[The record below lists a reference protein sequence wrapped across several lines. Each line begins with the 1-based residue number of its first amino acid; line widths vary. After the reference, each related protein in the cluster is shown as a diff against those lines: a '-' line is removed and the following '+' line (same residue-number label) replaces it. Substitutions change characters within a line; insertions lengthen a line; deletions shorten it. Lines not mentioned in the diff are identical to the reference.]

1 MPPKAMMK
9 GRVVVGTKHV
19 GTFGKLHEITDTVK
33 DVINAFVQ
41 KAAEAA
47 ERTLVFR
54 KVYSCATEE
63 HMIAK
68 QGTVLDPDDLSELTV
83 ANLRDDNTRFLHI
96 DTLDDDAGA
105 AAGPLPSA
113 FEKMSQ
119 SQQDLERGLPTP
131 PLGNSLSH
139 RLFRALLVAAEKE
152 SLSFPKLDVNE
163 SGKRMLTAMSKALE
177 YVLPFGEAEPSPLR
191 LDGRV
196 HLTIPRRFS
205 TKVCTPAL
213 ALLHSAFPPSPAPP
227 CYRAVET
234 GGT

>member
-1 MPPKAMMK
+1 
-9 GRVVVGTKHV
+9 
-19 GTFGKLHEITDTVK
+19 
-33 DVINAFVQ
+33 
-41 KAAEAA
+41 
-47 ERTLVFR
+47 
-54 KVYSCATEE
+54 
-63 HMIAK
+63 MIAK

-96 DTLDDDAGA
+96 HALDDEAGA
-105 AAGPLPSA
+105 AAGPLPSV
-113 FEKMSQ
+113 FEEMSR
-119 SQQDLERGLPTP
+119 SQQDSERGLPTP